1 VSVDRPYRGIAAG
14 ERRESRREALLQAAL
29 DCLGDELTPEG
40 RDISVRSVCA
50 RARLTPRYFY
60 ESFHNLDELLAAL
73 VTRIGAELAS
83 GAQRELDA
91 RQPADLYGACR
102 AAFEGAYAV
111 ISADPRKAR
120 AALVVASGAEA
131 LQEARRQIVLSYA
144 EAMLSVLGHQL
155 GDTAGTHQA
164 RLAVLYAVGGAF
176 ELMNAVLSGSVDIT
190 DDELADEVAR
200 LLASSLSQAGPQV
213 QSRSS

>member
-1 VSVDRPYRGIAAG
+1 MSVDRPYRGVAAG
-14 ERRESRREALLQAAL
+14 ERREVRREALFEAAL
-29 DCLGDELTPEG
+29 DCLGDELAPDG
-40 RDISVRSVCA
+40 RDISVRSVCT

-60 ESFHNLDELLAAL
+60 ESFRNLDELLAAL
-73 VTRIGAELAS
+73 VTRIGAELAH
-83 GAQRELDA
+83 GAQRELEA

-144 EAMLSVLGHQL
+144 EAMLSVLSDQMGDQL
-155 GDTAGTHQA
+155 GDAAGTHQA

-176 ELMNAVLSGSVDIT
+176 ELMNAVLSRSVDIS

-200 LLASSLSQAGPQV
+200 LLASSLSQAGPT
-213 QSRSS
+213 S

>member
-1 VSVDRPYRGIAAG
+1 M
-14 ERRESRREALLQAAL
+14 RREALFEAAL
-29 DCLGDELTPEG
+29 DCLGDETAPEG
-40 RDISVRSVCA
+40 RDISVRSVCT

-60 ESFHNLDELLAAL
+60 ESFRNLDELLAAL
-73 VTRIGAELAS
+73 VTRIGAELAH
-83 GAQRELDA
+83 GAQRELEA

-111 ISADPRKAR
+111 IAADPRKAR

-144 EAMLSVLGHQL
+144 EAMLSVLSDQMGDRL
-155 GDTAGTHQA
+155 GDAAGTHQA

-176 ELMNAVLSGSVDIT
+176 ELMNAVLSGSVAIS
-190 DDELADEVAR
+190 DDELADQVAR
-200 LLASSLSQAGPQV
+200 LLASSLSQAGPGRRLGQAPAAADP
-213 QSRSS
+213 

>member
-1 VSVDRPYRGIAAG
+1 MERPYRGVAAG
-14 ERRESRREALLQAAL
+14 ERREVRREALFEAAL
-29 DCLGDELTPEG
+29 DCLDDEVTPDG
-40 RDISVRSVCA
+40 RDISVRSVCT

-60 ESFHNLDELLAAL
+60 ESFRNLDELLAAL
-73 VTRIGAELAS
+73 VTRIGAELAFS
-83 GAQRELDA
+83 AQRELDA
-91 RQPADLYGACR
+91 RQPTDLYGACR

-111 ISADPRKAR
+111 IAADPRKAR

-144 EAMLSVLGHQL
+144 EAMLSVLGNA
-155 GDTAGTHQA
+155 AGTHQA

-176 ELMNAVLSGSVDIT
+176 ELMNAVLSGSVDIS

-200 LLASSLSQAGPQV
+200 LLASSLSQAGPTP
-213 QSRSS
+213 